1 MKVYYIANAR
11 MPTEKGHGI
20 QIAKMCEAFI
30 EAGVDLTLVVPR
42 RATDPRSVQD
52 YYGLRVEVPLVR
64 LPALDWYTGGRI
76 GYLLSSLS
84 FMFSYALFVWW
95 KKMAGEKFILYT
107 VDTDNYSSSALA
119 CFSRPLFSEMHGA
132 KLRTLATRT
141 LFSGT
146 TGIIAINSIIVAE
159 LQQNFPKSRARYLVE
174 PNGIDLSEFSEM
186 SKRDARTRLGL
197 PHDVPV
203 VLYLGRFFDWKG
215 LEIVPRAAAATPSI
229 RWQVVGGTE
238 EDFTRLVNEPLP
250 PNLFLPGG
258 CLYSERTVWFAAADA
273 LLVLGT
279 ARDRQSYRYTSPMKL
294 FEYLATGRPI
304 IASNTPAIREIVSEK
319 EVIFY
324 EPDNVQDLARAVQRA
339 VTHGADFVPRIE
351 AAQRMA
357 AASSWRARAE
367 RIIRFI
373 KENIPPHAYA

>member
-84 FMFSYALFVWW
+84 FMFSYLLFVWRR
-95 KKMAGEKFILYT
+95 KMAGEKFILYT

-159 LQQNFPKSRARYLVE
+159 LQQN
-174 PNGIDLSEFSEM
+174 
-186 SKRDARTRLGL
+186 
-197 PHDVPV
+197 
-203 VLYLGRFFDWKG
+203 
-215 LEIVPRAAAATPSI
+215 
-229 RWQVVGGTE
+229 
-238 EDFTRLVNEPLP
+238 
-250 PNLFLPGG
+250 
-258 CLYSERTVWFAAADA
+258 
-273 LLVLGT
+273 
-279 ARDRQSYRYTSPMKL
+279 
-294 FEYLATGRPI
+294 
-304 IASNTPAIREIVSEK
+304 
-319 EVIFY
+319 
-324 EPDNVQDLARAVQRA
+324 
-339 VTHGADFVPRIE
+339 
-351 AAQRMA
+351 
-357 AASSWRARAE
+357 
-367 RIIRFI
+367 
-373 KENIPPHAYA
+373 